1 MKLSAAW
8 RALARHFEKRT
19 RAGTS
24 GMYFALCPTTDDMQR
39 AGKLTRVERDALR
52 ARIALDINGPRNLG
66 HCPPAFGDY
75 SGVPSGY
82 ETRETLREAR
92 ILAALMFACEAE
104 DAEREAARKVRKS
117 SGYDHPPPGAPLP
130 VYRDGFDL

>member
-1 MKLSAAW
+1 M
-8 RALARHFEKRT
+8 
-19 RAGTS
+19 G
-24 GMYFALCPTTDDMQR
+24 
-39 AGKLTRVERDALR
+39 R

-104 DAEREAARKVRKS
+104 DAEREAAQ
-117 SGYDHPPPGAPLP
+117 AE
-130 VYRDGFDL
+130 RDDARDELDAVIASFSE